1 LGFLWFFTR
10 QHMVHQGN
18 IEIEGE
24 VVECLPNTLFRVK
37 LPNGHM
43 VLCHLSGKMRLNFIR
58 IMPGDK
64 VRMEMTPYDPSKG
77 RIVYRVK

>member
-1 LGFLWFFTR
+1 
-10 QHMVHQGN
+10 MVHQGN

-24 VVECLPNTLFRVK
+24 VAECLPNTLFRVK
-37 LPNGHM
+37 LPNGHL

-64 VRMEMTPYDPSKG
+64 VRLEMTPVDPSKG